1 MQWNANTTRSRG
13 YEHDSCGL
21 CKQCLTGQ
29 EIYCA
34 ERAMYALADLDQ
46 GSFASHAVWREAFL
60 FKIPDALSDEAAA
73 PLYVPQPLCHFSA
86 PVPTYLVGTQQE
98 EITPTP
104 SKPPPNPSETKQER
118 LLTVL

>member
-1 MQWNANTTRSRG
+1 MVSLLLSPLLCACQQSANTARSRG

-34 ERAMYALADLDQ
+34 ERAMYASADLDQ

-60 FKIPDALSDEAAA
+60 FKLPDELSDEAAA
-73 PLYVPQPLCHFSA
+73 PLYVP
-86 PVPTYLVGTQQE
+86 
-98 EITPTP
+98 
-104 SKPPPNPSETKQER
+104 PPPPQLNKKREDV
-118 LLTVL
+118 LTVSQDVRRCHRLVCSDLL